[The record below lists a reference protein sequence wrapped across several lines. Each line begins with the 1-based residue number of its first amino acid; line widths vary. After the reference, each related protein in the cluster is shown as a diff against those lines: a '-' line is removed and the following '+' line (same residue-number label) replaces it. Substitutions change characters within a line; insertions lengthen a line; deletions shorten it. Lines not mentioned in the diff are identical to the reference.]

1 MKKSDAKKKIIELRE
16 IIEKHNN
23 NYYKLNTPTISDFEY
38 DIMLNDL
45 IELEKR
51 FPEFADDSSPSV
63 RVGNDLNQ
71 NFEQKEHKY
80 PMLSLGNTYSFEE
93 LKDFD
98 ERIKKNLT
106 EDYEYVCELK
116 YDGTAI
122 GITYINGVLSY
133 AVTRGDGQKGDIVTN
148 NVKTIK
154 SIPLKLQGKDF
165 PDEFE
170 IRGEIFMPRPVFEK
184 LNKQKEENG
193 EAPFANPRNAASGAI
208 KLQNSALVAQ
218 RNLDC
223 FLYYLLGEELPSD
236 LHSQNLEKARNWGF
250 QVPVNMKICKNID
263 DVFLFIN
270 HWDTERKKLPY
281 DTDGIVIKINSLD
294 QQKRLGFTSKSPR
307 WAIAYKYQAEQALT
321 QLKSISYQVGRTGA
335 ITPVANL
342 EPVTLSGTTVK
353 RASLHNEDQI
363 KLHDIRI
370 NDWVYV
376 EKGGEIIPKIVGV
389 DKSKRPKNIHP
400 IEFINHCPECNTKI
414 IRNEGEAQHYCPNS
428 ENCPPQIL
436 GKIEHFVS
444 RKAMDIAGAEATIE
458 LLFKNNLI
466 ADVSD
471 LFTLKKEDLE
481 KLERFGSKS
490 AENLLNSIE
499 KSKEIPFN
507 RVLYALG
514 IRYIGETVAKKL
526 TTSMKSIDQ
535 LMNASIEELTEV
547 DEIGNK
553 IAVSLREY
561 FSNQK
566 NIERIEKLKQAGL
579 QFIEDKSSLLS
590 EKLKGLSFVI
600 SGTFEKHNRDELKKL
615 IDAHSGKNVSS
626 VSSKTNYLLAGEGI
640 GPSKLSKAE
649 KLSVPI
655 ISEQD
660 FIKMIT

>member
-1 MKKSDAKKKIIELRE
+1 M
-16 IIEKHNN
+16 
-23 NYYKLNTPTISDFEY
+23 
-38 DIMLNDL
+38 
-45 IELEKR
+45 
-51 FPEFADDSSPSV
+51 

-640 GPSKLSKAE
+640 GTSKLSKAE